1 MPLAE
6 REALTG
12 LITMLLV
19 MALFI
24 WRLSGQQDAG
34 LFDGPDALQIWAR
47 SVLLLIGVSIAIAIV
62 VSIVF
67 HIAYTVLT
75 GEKPD
80 ERRDERDHHIA
91 RRALTWAWYILSF
104 GLMGVIVD
112 LALGAS
118 AFRAMNLV
126 LALCAGSELF
136 KDAFTIWLYRREA

>member
-1 MPLAE
+1 MPVAE

-19 MALFI
+19 AVLFI
-24 WRLSGQQDAG
+24 WRLSGQEEAG
-34 LFDGPDALQIWAR
+34 LFDGPDALQAWAR
-47 SVLLLIGVSIAIAIV
+47 SVLVLIGLSIGIAIA

-67 HIAYTVLT
+67 HIAYTAIT

-91 RRALTWAWYILSF
+91 RRALTWGWYILSF
-104 GLMGVIVD
+104 GLMGVIID

-126 LALCAGSELF
+126 LILCAGSELF
-136 KDAFTIWLYRREA
+136 KDAVTVWLYRRSA